1 MNNNQEKITVISS
14 QKPLLPKPVII
25 LLLLAGLII
34 ILLAVFYLQKSF
46 FKQNEP
52 SPATTPETN
61 QNPSK
66 SIPAPKADN
75 IPNPSPPQV
84 QPIPVKGV
92 QK

>member
-1 MNNNQEKITVISS
+1 M
-14 QKPLLPKPVII
+14 LPKPVII
-25 LLLLAGLII
+25 FLFLAGLII

-46 FKQNEP
+46 FKQNKP

-66 SIPAPKADN
+66 PIPAPKADD

-84 QPIPVKGV
+84 QPKALELKTNEASPSGR
-92 QK
+92 